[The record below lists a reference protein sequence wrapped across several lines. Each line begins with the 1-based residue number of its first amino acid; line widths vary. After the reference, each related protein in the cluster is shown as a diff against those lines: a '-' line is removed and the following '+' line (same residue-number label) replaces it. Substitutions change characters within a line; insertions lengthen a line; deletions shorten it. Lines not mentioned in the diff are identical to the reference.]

1 MRAVVEV
8 SANIL
13 WHMVEKVKV
22 GLLWARPGTGV
33 GVQGRLP
40 GFKCHLCYT
49 PGVWLWASH
58 FTLQSFN
65 FLIYKTGIIIVLM
78 SESYFKDSG
87 TSACKMF
94 SVVPET

>member
-40 GFKCHLCYT
+40 GFKCPLC
-49 PGVWLWASH
+49 ASP
-58 FTLQSFN
+58 T
-65 FLIYKTGIIIVLM
+65 V
-78 SESYFKDSG
+78 
-87 TSACKMF
+87 
-94 SVVPET
+94 